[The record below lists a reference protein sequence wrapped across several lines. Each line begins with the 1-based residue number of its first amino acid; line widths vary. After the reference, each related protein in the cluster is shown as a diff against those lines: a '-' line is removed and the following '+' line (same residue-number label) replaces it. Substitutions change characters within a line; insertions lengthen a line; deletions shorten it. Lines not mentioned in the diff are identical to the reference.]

1 MEKWIKNNWPPV
13 SCLLIITGFYI
24 VASILKW
31 GIASTI
37 FGIITFVIL
46 FVIILAWILDMAR
59 DEIPYQITDLRMV
72 EGVEKFSEDELK
84 EIYHEE
90 TNRCIS
96 MNMYLLMTPE
106 EKHYVNWL
114 ELQATKFL
122 ILKSWNEE
130 IKKESQNSQD

>member
-106 EKHYVNWL
+106 EKHYVN
-114 ELQATKFL
+114 
-122 ILKSWNEE
+122 
-130 IKKESQNSQD
+130 

>member
-1 MEKWIKNNWPPV
+1 MKKWIKNNWPPV

-46 FVIILAWILDMAR
+46 FVIILAWILDVAK
-59 DEIPYQITDLRMV
+59 DEFALQVTDLRMV

-96 MNMYLLMTPE
+96 MNMYLLITPE